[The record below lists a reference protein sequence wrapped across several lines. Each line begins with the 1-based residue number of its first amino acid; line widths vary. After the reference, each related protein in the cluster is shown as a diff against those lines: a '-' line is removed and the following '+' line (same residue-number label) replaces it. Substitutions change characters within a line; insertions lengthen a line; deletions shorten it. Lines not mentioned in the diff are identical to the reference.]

1 LLVLLD
7 AQAFCNVAH
16 PVHDAFART
25 GVHQSHCTHRI
36 TVFAQRQSFIEFAQL
51 QLGQLFKLRYQ
62 LLVGWVVF

>member
-1 LLVLLD
+1 M
-7 AQAFCNVAH
+7 
-16 PVHDAFART
+16 
-25 GVHQSHCTHRI
+25 HQSHCTHRI